1 VNRPLGIT
9 IIAIVL
15 AISGVLNIILGLVGM
30 DILPLDVGELASGS
44 DLSGGAAVVSGI
56 LTLIVSYG
64 MWVTAGWAWLLTVAV
79 MIVRI
84 VVDVWAIVTHGIG
97 SPLGASAVGQLIVS
111 AIIIWYFFRPNV
123 RAAFEK

>member
-15 AISGVLNIILGLVGM
+15 AISGVLDIVLGLVGM
-30 DILPLDVGELASGS
+30 DILPIDVGELASGS
-44 DLSGGAAVVSGI
+44 DLSGGAAVITGI

-64 MWVTAGWAWLLTVAV
+64 MWMTAGWAWLLTVAV
-79 MIVRI
+79 MIFRI

-97 SPLGASAVGQLIVS
+97 SPLGSAAIGQLIVS
-111 AIIIWYFFRPNV
+111 AIILWYFFRPNV
-123 RAAFEK
+123 RAAFER